1 MDVSKEGVVFDIY
14 LAEAG
19 VGAEVE
25 GGELILLKPKE
36 VEGAEGAKAEGAEL
50 ISAQVEGVKTV
61 EVGDV
66 DGLDV
71 VAGKVDVREI
81 DRQLLLCDGAL
92 DLVVLEL
99 KYLEVPALPHPEW
112 YLLDVSPVGRYLLEV
127 GQVKVLML
135 FVLHGQA
142 LLLWPLSQHQQS
154 AYLVDHLPLLFV
166 RLQDLGLVLDS
177 LDDVLLLT
185 PFLELLD
192 EGG

>member
-1 MDVSKEGVVFDIY
+1 M
-14 LAEAG
+14 
-19 VGAEVE
+19 
-25 GGELILLKPKE
+25 
-36 VEGAEGAKAEGAEL
+36 
-50 ISAQVEGVKTV
+50 
-61 EVGDV
+61 
-66 DGLDV
+66 
-71 VAGKVDVREI
+71 
-81 DRQLLLCDGAL
+81 
-92 DLVVLEL
+92 LEL